1 MIPAVRVLRPCPV
14 RSSFPAGLTSL
25 VAALCPG
32 PGWGGPRPDMAVAA
46 EHAAGNAGVRA
57 GSLQAPHRFG
67 ADADH
72 VVAVADRVSG
82 GLDPGHP
89 RVPGPVPLML
99 LPAQQMP
106 DPVPGQLHDRRRPRL
121 AAIQLPTLS
130 SHTPKIRNDVLY
142 NKRPRADPAIRRSA
156 QRGINTRPHHA
167 RPTSRPALRCRR
179 MKTQATW
186 LAVAPGTWSRP
197 SRADLTRHSSR
208 RKTRPWHPTPSGE
221 GITALS
227 GPAGARLTRRMIT
240 VLGRG
245 TISWPGN
252 PAAPVGR
259 ADSRP
264 RSALVRHGGVH
275 VLRGDGARLPPA
287 RSGGSCAA
295 GLPAWR
301 LVHRYAPRRRRM
313 RVAAR

>member
-14 RSSFPAGLTSL
+14 RSSFPAGLAGL

-32 PGWGGPRPDMAVAA
+32 PGRGGPRPDMAVAA

-89 RVPGPVPLML
+89 RMPGPVPLML

-106 DPVPGQLHDRRRPRL
+106 DPVSGQLHDRRRPRL

-130 SHTPKIRNDVLY
+130 SHTPKIRNDVLH
-142 NKRPRADPAIRRSA
+142 NKRPRADPAIRRCCSA
-156 QRGINTRPHHA
+156 QRGIHA
-167 RPTSRPALRCRR
+167 RPTSRPAVRCRR
-179 MKTQATW
+179 AG
-186 LAVAPGTWSRP
+186 PGRA
-197 SRADLTRHSSR
+197 SRAGLTRHSSR
-208 RKTRPWHPTPSGE
+208 RKTRPWHPPPFGD
-221 GITALS
+221 GIMALS

-240 VLGRG
+240 VLGRS
-245 TISWPGN
+245 TISWPGTRR
-252 PAAPVGR
+252 PRWEAQIHGR
-259 ADSRP
+259 AVSP
-264 RSALVRHGGVH
+264 GATWGVH
-275 VLRGDGARLPPA
+275 VLRGDEARLPPA
-287 RSGGSCAA
+287 RSAGSCTAE
-295 GLPAWR
+295 LQAWR

>member
-14 RSSFPAGLTSL
+14 RSSFPDWLAGL
-25 VAALCPG
+25 VALCPG
-32 PGWGGPRPDMAVAA
+32 PGRGGPRPDMAVTA

-72 VVAVADRVSG
+72 MVTVADRVSG

-89 RVPGPVPLML
+89 RMPGPVPLML

-130 SHTPKIRNDVLY
+130 SHTPKIRNDVLH
-142 NKRPRADPAIRRSA
+142 NKRPRAGPAIRRCCSA
-156 QRGINTRPHHA
+156 QRGIHA
-167 RPTSRPALRCRR
+167 RPASRPAARCRR

-186 LAVAPGTWSRP
+186 LAAAPGTWSRP
-197 SRADLTRHSSR
+197 SRAGLTQHSSR
-208 RKTRPWHPTPSGE
+208 RKTRPRHPTPSGD

-245 TISWPGN
+245 TISWPGT
-252 PAAPVGR
+252 R
-259 ADSRP
+259 RP
-264 RSALVRHGGVH
+264 RGVAQIHGRGQPRCDMGAFMSSEATKRGYPQPLQRVP
-275 VLRGDGARLPPA
+275 VQPNFRRAPLSTDTLRAADG
-287 RSGGSCAA
+287 C
-295 GLPAWR
+295 AWR
-301 LVHRYAPRRRRM
+301 RDDSQ
-313 RVAAR
+313 